1 MIRPALAALLIAA
14 ALTRAAVAA
23 DAKAPPADPAAAARP
38 IVTVALARRTELV
51 DVVRVTGTLVPREE
65 IVVGPEIEGSRIVEI
80 LVEEGDS
87 VAKGQVLARL
97 ARDTLDAQLAQSGAQ
112 LARAD
117 AGIAQARSS
126 IAQAQAAIAQSG
138 PALDR
143 AKSLVK
149 TGAGTDA
156 TLEARTADHTANLA
170 RLQAARDGLA
180 AAEADKKALEA
191 QRRELE
197 VRVARTDVKAPAAG
211 IVSRRVARLGA
222 IASMAGEG
230 MFRIIAGGDVEL
242 EAEAPDFRLAAIK
255 VGQKATVYD
264 AAERPLQAS
273 VRLVSPEIDR
283 ATRMGKLRLAVGP
296 DAGLRIGGF
305 ARGEIETERRAA
317 LAAPASAILVAAD
330 GRYVQAIK
338 DGRVSLRK
346 VETGLSVG
354 GLTEI
359 RSGLA
364 EGETLVARAG
374 AFLNDGDPVETRA
387 EAAQANAETR

>member
-1 MIRPALAALLIAA
+1 MSNQ
-14 ALTRAAVAA
+14 
-23 DAKAPPADPAAAARP
+23 PPAPDTHG
-38 IVTVALARRTELV
+38 VTVQLLS
-51 DVVRVTGTLVPREE
+51 TLDL
-65 IVVGPEIEGSRIVEI
+65 GPEIEGNRIVEI

-87 VAKGQVLARL
+87 VAQGQVLARL
-97 ARDTLDAQLAQSGAQ
+97 ARDTLDAQLAQSTAQ

-117 AGIAQARSS
+117 AGVAQARSS

-180 AAEADKKALEA
+180 ASEADKKALEA

-197 VRVARTDVKAPAAG
+197 VRVARTEVKAPAAG
-211 IVSRRVARLGA
+211 LVSRRMARLGA

-255 VGQKATVYD
+255 VGQTATVYD
-264 AAERPLQAS
+264 AADRPLAAR

-283 ATRMGKLRLAVGP
+283 ATRMGKLRIAVGP

-305 ARGEIETERRAA
+305 ARGEIETERRVA
-317 LAAPASAILVAAD
+317 LTAPASAILVARD

-338 DGRVSLRK
+338 EGRVSLRK

-387 EAAQANAETR
+387 EPTQANAEIR